1 MARISRRNLIKTEEK
16 KTLSSFRAGI
26 YTRLS
31 QERTEEW
38 RNKSSSIE
46 TQIEICQEYANSEN
60 MNLVKVYTD
69 YEYSGTNFDR
79 PGYIEMM
86 DDVRSGLINCIIIR
100 DLSRLGRE
108 HLEMGRLVDKVF
120 PFLGVRFISVVD
132 KIDTERG
139 IDAKLSFEML
149 IKNLINDMYAKDIG
163 YKVKTSKRLN
173 AKQGFFIGS
182 NPPFGY
188 KVVEKDGGRKLEPD
202 EVSKKIIE
210 RIFTRYVAGE
220 NTFKIAKELN
230 EDNISTSSAYNKTG
244 NILREPGEPQWRKG
258 TIANMLRQRVY
269 TGCLVQGTKENVP
282 GKKSGHYRQKPKDE
296 WIIVEDT
303 HEAIIPK
310 DLFKAAQEILDY
322 NKEKDHF
329 KITRH
334 DLKREPINKYKGLI
348 FDGNTKLILKRNCIK
363 SRKKNAKFYYYKF
376 TNEENNGV
384 ILETPYISIME
395 EDLDRLVINKL
406 RNVLS
411 IDASGAD
418 CKDRIIDIS
427 KMNIEVVEKHR
438 TSLSLKIY
446 KLNSELKKLY
456 EAYSLGKLEKEEYL
470 EERILNRNRLNTYEK
485 ELSNLDLEILSIE
498 AKTEEELELFDYLT
512 SYKDIKLD
520 EEIIP
525 KYIDRIDVYDNETI
539 KISLKGY
546 LGRKEMKSNE

>member
-46 TQIEICQEYANSEN
+46 SQIEICQEYANSEN

-512 SYKDIKLD
+512 SYNDIKLD

-546 LGRKEMKSNE
+546 LAGKEMKSNE

>member
-1 MARISRRNLIKTEEK
+1 MARISRRNLIKTEEVK
-16 KTLSSFRAGI
+16 VINSFRVGI

-46 TQIEICQEYANSEN
+46 TQIEICQEYANKEN

-182 NPPFGY
+182 TPPFGY

-202 EVSKKIIE
+202 EVSMKVVE

-220 NTFKIAKELN
+220 NTLKIAKELN

-244 NILREPGEPQWRKG
+244 NIAREPGDPQWRKG

-282 GKKSGHYRQKPKDE
+282 GRKSGHYRQKPKDE
-296 WIIVEDT
+296 WIIVENS
-303 HEAIIPK
+303 HEAIIPN
-310 DLFKAAQEILDY
+310 DLFLAAQGILDN
-322 NKEKDHF
+322 NKKKDHF

-334 DLKREPINKYKGLI
+334 DMKREPINKYKGVI
-348 FDGNTKLILKRNCIK
+348 FDANTNLSLRRNSIRSNKRD
-363 SRKKNAKFYYYKF
+363 AKFYYYKF
-376 TNEENNGV
+376 TNEENNGMIV
-384 ILETPYISIME
+384 ETPYISMME
-395 EDLDRLVINKL
+395 EDIDELVIKKL
-406 RNVLS
+406 RSVLS

-418 CKDRIIDIS
+418 CKDRIIEIS
-427 KMNIEVVEKHR
+427 KMETELAEKHR
-438 TSLSLKIY
+438 KSFSLKIS
-446 KLNSELKKLY
+446 KLNSDLKKLY
-456 EAYSLGKLEKEEYL
+456 EGYSLGKIEKEDYL
-470 EERILNRNRLNTYEK
+470 EEREYNRKSLTTYEK
-485 ELSNLDLEILSIE
+485 QLSNLDLEILSIE
-498 AKTEEELELFDYLT
+498 AKAEEEIELFDYLF
-512 SYKDIKLD
+512 SNKDIKLD
-520 EEIIP
+520 EEIIK
-525 KYIDRIDVYDNETI
+525 KYIERIDVYDNETI
-539 KISLKGY
+539 EVSLKGF
-546 LGRKEMKSNE
+546 LGGKEMRSSE

>member
-46 TQIEICQEYANSEN
+46 SQIEICQEYANSEN

-282 GKKSGHYRQKPKDE
+282 GRKSGHYRQKPKDE

-395 EDLDRLVINKL
+395 DDLDRLVINKL

-438 TSLSLKIY
+438 ISLSLKIS

-512 SYKDIKLD
+512 SYNDIKLD

-546 LGRKEMKSNE
+546 LAGKEMKSNE

>member
-310 DLFKAAQEILDY
+310 DLFKAAQEILDN

-438 TSLSLKIY
+438 ISLSLKIS

-470 EERILNRNRLNTYEK
+470 EERILNRNKLNTYEK

-512 SYKDIKLD
+512 SYNDIKLD

>member
-108 HLEMGRLVDKVF
+108 HLEMCRLVDKVF

-310 DLFKAAQEILDY
+310 DLFKAAQEILDN

-438 TSLSLKIY
+438 ISLSLKIS

-470 EERILNRNRLNTYEK
+470 EERILNRNKLNTYEK

-525 KYIDRIDVYDNETI
+525 KNIDRIDVYDNETI

>member
-149 IKNLINDMYAKDIG
+149 IKNLINYMYAKDIG

-182 NPPFGY
+182 TPPFGY

-244 NILREPGEPQWRKG
+244 NIMREPGEPQWRKG

-269 TGCLVQGTKENVP
+269 TGCLVQGTKENVQ

-296 WIIVEDT
+296 WIVVEDT
-303 HEAIIPK
+303 HEAIITK
-310 DLFKAAQEILDY
+310 DLFIAAQEILDN
-322 NKEKDHF
+322 NKGKDHF

-438 TSLSLKIY
+438 ISLSLKIS

-470 EERILNRNRLNTYEK
+470 EERILNRNRLNAYEK

-525 KYIDRIDVYDNETI
+525 KYINRIDVYDNETI

-546 LGRKEMKSNE
+546 LAGKEMKSNE